1 MKKRRRHNYFR
12 EYESE
17 NKAWIFQACT
27 GFETHDLRDTGAEVI
42 AEVMGSNP
50 VQTQIFFRPYF
61 RYCSSSVYYC
71 EDHFHIHA
79 FIYSSNIWLNIFLA
93 VHNYFQQLQ
102 LLASSVS

>member
-17 NKAWIFQACT
+17 NKAWKIQACT

-50 VQTQIFFRPYF
+50 V
-61 RYCSSSVYYC
+61 
-71 EDHFHIHA
+71 
-79 FIYSSNIWLNIFLA
+79 
-93 VHNYFQQLQ
+93 
-102 LLASSVS
+102 